1 MNLLQSAET
10 VAVRPLS
17 NRGMKRFVIVRF
29 LNFFLA
35 VGLTGGSA
43 IAGYARA
50 AQVDLQPPQKL
61 DPVEGAREGKKLVA
75 DLLAEKPLANVTN
88 EVVLKIRNADGVEKL
103 IPARFTVLAEPGRA
117 VSIYETIG
125 PASGDGAMKLTI
137 VHPEK
142 GPDEYQLNQPLT
154 APAKTLSGNA
164 TMIPFGRSDFWA
176 VDLGL
181 GFLRWPKQTVI
192 RKEMRKGQFCA
203 VLESTNPEPVPGA
216 YAQVVS
222 WVAVNRPGVVIVHA
236 EALDARGEVLKR
248 FDPKKLERVNGQWQL
263 EEMQIRNAQ
272 TGSRTTVNFNWSDA
286 SR

>member
-1 MNLLQSAET
+1 MSLFRNAEA
-10 VAVRPLS
+10 VAGVSLPD
-17 NRGMKRFVIVRF
+17 RGAKRILTGRS
-29 LNFFLA
+29 LGWLLA
-35 VGLTGGSA
+35 VGLTAGAA
-43 IAGYARA
+43 IASYARA

-75 DLLAEKPLANVTN
+75 DLLAEKPQANVTN
-88 EVVLKIRNADGVEKL
+88 EVVLKIRSSDGVEKL
-103 IPARFTVLAEPGRA
+103 VRARFTVLAEPGRA

-137 VHPEK
+137 VHPEQ

-154 APAKTLSGNA
+154 APTKKLSGNE
-164 TMIPFGRSDFWA
+164 TMIPFGGSDFWA

-181 GFLRWPKQTVI
+181 GFLRWPKQVVV

-203 VLESTNPEPVPGA
+203 VLESTNPNPAPGA

-272 TGSRTTVNFNWSDA
+272 TGTRTTVNFNWNEA
-286 SR
+286 AR